1 MRDDHEFYF
10 VDDYASIIENRKG
23 DVTIGR
29 SNRGTRA
36 YRRILGVLYERPV
49 TLIPPELRVYGI
61 LILDYMSDDCTV
73 PEAHFTTRYEG
84 VIEKRKHNKDMDS
97 VARRLS
103 TVVGR
108 RIMLAPGMGI
118 VQVAEG
124 QKIEIL
130 RKADAIGNSKYRRS

>member
-1 MRDDHEFYF
+1 MRDEDEHSF
-10 VDDYASIIENRKG
+10 VEDYVEIINNRKG
-23 DVTIGR
+23 RVIGLG
-29 SNRGTRA
+29 SSRGTRA

-49 TLIPPELRVYGI
+49 TLIPPEINLGSI
-61 LILDYMSDDCTV
+61 LILDYMSDECTV
-73 PEAHFTTRYEG
+73 PEAHFTTRYECI
-84 VIEKRKHNKDMDS
+84 IEKRKHNKGIDS

-118 VQVAEG
+118 VQVAED